1 MERLKAT
8 LSRKVGPFTV
18 GAWIVIVVAGVGIGL
33 MVRRG
38 FGSSGGGGGASVSVS
53 EGDYEYVVPPRAPG
67 LGGGFGM
74 GDFRSPPDEPVV
86 EEPQP
91 ITQPDKQADKVWE
104 ERIDKIIEQANKAW
118 EERIDKITKQDKAWE
133 DRIDKILD
141 TIRQI
146 TLPAP
151 TMPKPVKQ
159 AEPKK
164 PTQPSKPATPPKVDP
179 DKAIKDKIA
188 EAFAKAGEP
197 APAYDSDRMKRLVA
211 EVKAGRM
218 YADITYE
225 LKKYKYDRGLG
236 PHPGKD
242 PQNFKHGG
250 K

>member
-8 LSRKVGPFTV
+8 LSKKVGPFTV

-74 GDFRSPPDEPVV
+74 GDFRPPPDEPDD

-91 ITQPDKQADKVWE
+91 TTQPDKQAEKVWE
-104 ERIDKIIEQANKAW
+104 ERLDRMIDA
-118 EERIDKITKQDKAWE
+118 
-133 DRIDKILD
+133 
-141 TIRQI
+141 IRQI
-146 TLPAP
+146 TLPP
-151 TMPKPVKQ
+151 PSMPKPVKQ

-164 PTQPSKPATPPKVDP
+164 PTRPSKPATPPKVDP
-179 DKAIKDKIA
+179 DKAIKDEIA
-188 EAFAKAGEP
+188 RAFAKAGEP

>member
-1 MERLKAT
+1 VERLKAT

-74 GDFRSPPDEPVV
+74 GDFRPPPDEPVV

-91 ITQPDKQADKVWE
+91 TTQPDKQADKVWE
-104 ERIDKIIEQANKAW
+104 ERIDKII
-118 EERIDKITKQDKAWE
+118 
-133 DRIDKILD
+133 D

-151 TMPKPVKQ
+151 SMPKPVKQ

>member
-86 EEPQP
+86 EEPP
-91 ITQPDKQADKVWE
+91 PTTQPDKQADKVWE
-104 ERIDKIIEQANKAW
+104 ERIDKI
-118 EERIDKITKQDKAWE
+118 
-133 DRIDKILD
+133 LD

-151 TMPKPVKQ
+151 SMPKPVKQ

-188 EAFAKAGEP
+188 EAFAKAGES

>member
-74 GDFRSPPDEPVV
+74 GDFRPPPDEPVV

-91 ITQPDKQADKVWE
+91 TTQPDKQAERVWE
-104 ERIDKIIEQANKAW
+104 E
-118 EERIDKITKQDKAWE
+118 
-133 DRIDKILD
+133 RIDKILD

-151 TMPKPVKQ
+151 SMPKPVKQ

>member
-1 MERLKAT
+1 VERLKAT

-104 ERIDKIIEQANKAW
+104 E
-118 EERIDKITKQDKAWE
+118 
-133 DRIDKILD
+133 RIDKILD